1 MHRTVV
7 INVVGLT
14 EAMIEPNNTPN
25 LYKLKAGG
33 DSCRLETI
41 TPAVTCAVQA
51 TFLTGDLPDNHGI
64 VANGWLDREY
74 NEVWFWRQSN
84 KLIQGEKVW
93 ETAKRLNNKFTC
105 ANMFWW
111 YNMAT
116 SADFAVTPR
125 PMYPADGRK
134 IPDCHTKPAEL
145 RHILTEELGTF
156 PLFNYWGPMTN
167 IGSSRWITKASQIVW
182 QIKDPTLML
191 VYLPH
196 LDYNLQRLGP
206 KNPKLAKDLQLVDEL
221 CGELIDMASNDNAR
235 VMVLSEYAVTPVDTP
250 VHINRALRQS
260 GLIQVRSELGLEQL
274 DLPNSKALAVSD
286 HQISHIYVNDV
297 NDIATVKKLVESLDG
312 VDKVLSDENSK
323 QQYGLNHSRSGD
335 LIALAKPNAWFTYY
349 FWLDD
354 KLAPDYVR
362 TVDIHRK
369 PGFDPV
375 ELFYDPNI
383 RVLPVSIAWKLLK
396 KKLGFRQLLDV
407 IPIKPELVKGSHGVV
422 HQSKEYSPV
431 VISSEPDL
439 LPNSVIPAREIKSLI
454 LDHIFPLRQDS
465 I

>member
-1 MHRTVV
+1 MHRTIV

-14 EAMIEPNNTPN
+14 EAMIEPKNTPN
-25 LYKLKAGG
+25 LYELKSRGN
-33 DSCRLETI
+33 SSRIETI

-51 TFLTGDLPDNHGI
+51 TYLTGDLPEKHGI
-64 VANGWLDREY
+64 VANGWLDRQY

-84 KLIQGEKVW
+84 KLIQSEKVW
-93 ETAKRLNNKFTC
+93 ETAKRLNSKFTC

-116 SADFAVTPR
+116 SADFAVTPK

-145 RHILTEELGTF
+145 RNILTNKLGRF

-182 QIKDPTLML
+182 QIKSPTLML

-206 KNPKLAKDLQLVDEL
+206 KHPKVSEDIYLVDQL
-221 CGELIDMASNDNAR
+221 CGEIIKTATNDDAK
-235 VMVLSEYAVTPVDTP
+235 VVVLSEYAVTPVDTP
-250 VHINRALRQS
+250 VHINRALRKE
-260 GLIQVRSELGLEQL
+260 GLLQIRSELGLEQL
-274 DLPNSKALAVSD
+274 DLPNSRALAVSD
-286 HQISHIYVNDV
+286 HQVSHVYIN
-297 NDIATVKKLVESLDG
+297 NERDIPIVKNLVASLEG
-312 VDKVLSDENSK
+312 VEKVLSDENSK
-323 QQYGLNHSRSGD
+323 QQYSLNHSRSGD
-335 LIALAKPNAWFTYY
+335 LIVLAKPNAWFTYY

-354 KLAPDYVR
+354 NLAPDYAR

-375 ELFYDPNI
+375 ELFYDPDI

-431 VISSEPDL
+431 VISSEAEQ
-439 LPNSVIPAREIKSLI
+439 LPNTVIPAKEIKKLI
-454 LDHIFPLRQDS
+454 LDHIFPKR
-465 I
+465 